1 MLASAQTPAWTYP
14 SLTETTCTACECSA
28 AAPLNGVL
36 SSSIIEYS
44 TIYNGALIEGGGGGG
59 GGWVGRSR
67 KHSHLPIGIRY
78 VFELS
83 VA

>member
-14 SLTETTCTACECSA
+14 SLTETMCTACECSA
-28 AAPLNGVL
+28 AAPSNGVL

-44 TIYNGALIEGGGGGG
+44 TIYNDALKEGGGGGG
-59 GGWVGRSR
+59 GVGRSR
-67 KHSHLPIGIRY
+67 KHCHLPIGIRY